1 MGIIV
6 KRFFKWTGF
15 VVAGLVGAALLG
27 YAYIYFVSEREVDRE
42 FTSIGDASPVVP
54 TDAAEIAEGQRI
66 AQLAGCMHCHGDN
79 LAGTVVDDIPNFVRL
94 VAPNISTLLPAYTDA
109 QLAKV
114 LREGIKPNGKSVL
127 FMPSEMFRHLTDQ
140 DVGRVI
146 AWLRT
151 KPAVAEGIT
160 EKTQLRI
167 IGRLLIAKG
176 DFKLAGDSIPSL
188 PAAASTNYDA
198 DDVLS
203 RGRYLTMNYCSE
215 CHGQSLE
222 GFAPIAAPALAVAK
236 GYSLEQFTRLM
247 LEGVGLGDRKF
258 KLMTPTAQARF
269 VRLTPEEIS
278 SMHAYLRTL

>member
-1 MGIIV
+1 MGTIV
-6 KRFFKWTGF
+6 KKFFKWTGL

-27 YAYIYFVSEREVDRE
+27 YAYIYFASERELGRE
-42 FTSIGDASPVVP
+42 YTSIDETPPVVP
-54 TDAAEIAEGQRI
+54 TDPAEIAEGRRI

-94 VAPNISTLLPAYTDA
+94 VAPNISTLLPVYTDA
-109 QLAKV
+109 QLVTV
-114 LREGIKPNGKSVL
+114 LRKGIKPNGRSVL

-140 DVGRVI
+140 DLARII

-151 KPAVAEGIT
+151 RPAVAEGVT

-176 DFKLAGDSIPSL
+176 DFELAGESIPSL
-188 PAAASTNYDA
+188 PAAASTHYDA
-198 DDVLS
+198 NDVLS

-215 CHGQSLE
+215 CHGQNLE
-222 GFAPIAAPALAVAK
+222 GVAPIAAPALVVAK
-236 GYSLEQFTRLM
+236 GYSLEQFRRLIQ
-247 LEGVGLGDRKF
+247 EGIGLGERKF

-269 VRLTPEEIS
+269 ADFTPEEIS
-278 SMHAYLRTL
+278 AVHAYLRSL